1 MNDVSFHSYYQPF
14 LGEESFEVGVG
25 EVPDILK
32 AWELDPH
39 FRNFDRAIALHD
51 FVEEQ
56 SYSSGFSNMNDPVW
70 QFLLQDPGKEAL
82 QLPFD
87 QQLLHGCP
95 EKPLNLTKT
104 HLRLKLSESSSIED
118 LIQAVSLCL
127 DSFSEYDFSY
137 IENTS
142 MWKGKYLQGSCC
154 CVIHIHLYCE
164 LSAGLAHNSYIVEA
178 NRVAGEARP
187 FHDFFKEFQR
197 MMMHRG
203 GTSLSTSKLSTPL
216 SSSEEFPSSSQSPV
230 PRLPFSYTSNQLL
243 YSPPPQVKMTASHF
257 LSSLDPI
264 CKMAV
269 DSPFY
274 EAKMEGTKMLCD
286 LTTHDHALLGEP
298 DCTEKIMMTLEK
310 LILHSGFTAVKE
322 QAIIALARYVDIPG
336 YARRIL
342 QCSSGVLSTLMSYIG
357 NPVDDDY
364 AFDTAQL
371 RRECART
378 VALLC
383 VNGDVWSLIRRLDS
397 NFTAD
402 DKGNNKGSTVGSKEK
417 PFNVKKWLSTVE
429 GIKDERTKMH
439 ATRVRDALLRVLAK

>member
-1 MNDVSFHSYYQPF
+1 MNDISYHSYYQQ
-14 LGEESFEVGVG
+14 SFEVGIG

-32 AWELDPH
+32 AWELDPR
-39 FRNFDRAIALHD
+39 FRNFDRAVALHD
-51 FVEEQ
+51 FIEEN
-56 SYSSGFSNMNDPVW
+56 SFSSGFSNMNDPVW
-70 QFLLQDPGKEAL
+70 QFLLQDPKKEAL
-82 QLPFD
+82 ELPFD

-95 EKPLNLTKT
+95 EKPLNLMKT

-154 CVIHIHLYCE
+154 CVIHIHLYCD
-164 LSAGLAHNSYIVEA
+164 LSSAAGGNAQNNYIVEA

-197 MMMHRG
+197 LMMYRG
-203 GTSLSTSKLSTPL
+203 GSSSVTSTSKLTPF
-216 SSSEEFPSSSQSPV
+216 SSSEEFPSSSQSPI
-230 PRLPFSYTSNQLL
+230 PRLPSSFSSNQLL
-243 YSPPPQVKMTASHF
+243 YSPSPQTKMTASHF

-298 DCTEKIMMTLEK
+298 DCTEKIMMAIEK

-342 QCSSGVLSTLMSYIG
+342 QCSSGVLSKLMSYIG
-357 NPVDDDY
+357 NPVDDEY

-378 VALLC
+378 IALLC
-383 VNGDVWSLIRRLDS
+383 VNGDVWSFLRRLDS
-397 NFTAD
+397 SSSSN
-402 DKGNNKGSTVGSKEK
+402 DKGSSSKEK
-417 PFNVKKWLSTVE
+417 PFNVKKWLSSVE

-439 ATRVRDALLRVLAK
+439 AMRIRDALLRVLTK